1 MEKHIKIIAR
11 NKKATHDY
19 FIEEKIECGIV
30 LTGTEVKSL
39 RLGKASIKESYA
51 DIIDGEVFV
60 FQMNITPY
68 EKGNIYNQDPIRPRK
83 LLLHK
88 REIRRLIGLK
98 QRQGYTLVPLTI
110 YFSDNRVKLELA
122 LAKGKKLH
130 DKRQAVAEKDAKRRM
145 DRAVRR

>member
-19 FIEEKIECGIV
+19 FSEEKIECGIV

-39 RLGKASIKESYA
+39 RLGKTSIKESYA

-68 EKGNIYNQDPIRPRK
+68 EKGNIHNQDPIRPRK

-122 LAKGKKLH
+122 LAKGKKMH

>member
-68 EKGNIYNQDPIRPRK
+68 EKGNIHNQDPIRPRK

-122 LAKGKKLH
+122 LAKGKKMH

>member
-39 RLGKASIKESYA
+39 RLGKTSIKESYA

-68 EKGNIYNQDPIRPRK
+68 EKGNIHNQDPIRPRK

-122 LAKGKKLH
+122 LAKGKKMH

>member
-1 MEKHIKIIAR
+1 MEKHIKTIAR

-51 DIIDGEVFV
+51 DIINGEIFV

-68 EKGNIYNQDPIRPRK
+68 EKGNIHNQDPVRPRK

-98 QRQGYTLVPLTI
+98 QRQGYTLVPLSV
-110 YFSDNRVKLELA
+110 YFSDNRVKVELA

-130 DKRQAVAEKDAKRRM
+130 DKRHAIAEKDAKRRM